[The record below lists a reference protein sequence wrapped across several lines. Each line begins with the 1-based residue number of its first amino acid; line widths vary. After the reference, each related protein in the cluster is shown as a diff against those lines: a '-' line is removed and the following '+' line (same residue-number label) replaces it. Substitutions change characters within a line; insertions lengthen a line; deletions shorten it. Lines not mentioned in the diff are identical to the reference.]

1 MKLSNSEQRALLEL
15 STLLRS
21 AAVVCSRPQRSA
33 EEEEVER
40 LRAER
45 QRLSTAAASAR
56 MAVADMEAEILRI
69 QDDERK
75 LRKREREDKRELGAT
90 EDEERRR
97 DLKHDLY
104 SAKSRI
110 ADLMSELQ
118 EAHNEIHAL
127 RANSD
132 VHEEKLKDLNGR
144 IEAAEQAAV
153 GSTPQSQEETRRA
166 RVREI
171 EETLGEEAV
180 AEFYRQ
186 REENAVG
193 AAAFNGRSCGGC
205 FIVLPAADR
214 SEITRAPV
222 EVVPQC
228 PNCGSYLIRQGSAS

>member
-21 AAVVCSRPQRSA
+21 SAVVGTRPRRSP

-40 LRAER
+40 LHAER
-45 QRLSTAAASAR
+45 QRLSSAAASAR
-56 MAVADMEAEILRI
+56 MAVADMEVEILRI
-69 QDDERK
+69 QEDERK

-118 EAHNEIHAL
+118 EAHNEVHAL
-127 RANSD
+127 RANRD
-132 VHEEKLKDLNGR
+132 VHEDRLKDLDGR
-144 IEAAEQAAV
+144 ITAAESAAAEREAREPKEE
-153 GSTPQSQEETRRA
+153 SQSRIAELEA
-166 RVREI
+166 L
-171 EETLGEEAV
+171 LGEEAT
-180 AEFYRQ
+180 AEFHRQ
-186 REENAVG
+186 REENGVG

-214 SEITRAPV
+214 SGITRAPAA
-222 EVVPQC
+222 EVPQC
-228 PNCGSYLIRQGSAS
+228 PNCGSYLIRQGNAS

>member
-1 MKLSNSEQRALLEL
+1 MKLSNSEQRDLLEL

-21 AAVVCSRPQRSA
+21 ASVVGTRPQRSA

-56 MAVADMEAEILRI
+56 MAVEDMEAEILRI
-69 QDDERK
+69 QEDERK

-118 EAHNEIHAL
+118 EAHNEVHAL
-127 RANSD
+127 RGNRD
-132 VHEEKLKDLNGR
+132 LHEDKLKDLAGR
-144 IEAAEQAAV
+144 LEAAERAAAEHGAQAPQDDSEARIREIEAA
-153 GSTPQSQEETRRA
+153 
-166 RVREI
+166 
-171 EETLGEEAV
+171 LGEDAV
-180 AEFYRQ
+180 AEFQRQ
-186 REENAVG
+186 REENGVG

-214 SEITRAPV
+214 SEIARTPAD
-222 EVVPQC
+222 EVPQC
-228 PNCGSYLIRQGSAS
+228 PNCGSYLIRQGSSS

>member
-1 MKLSNSEQRALLEL
+1 MKLSNSDQRALLEL

-21 AAVVCSRPQRSA
+21 AAVVGTRPRRSA
-33 EEEEVER
+33 DDEELER

-45 QRLSTAAASAR
+45 QRLSMATASAR

-69 QDDERK
+69 QEDERK

-97 DLKHDLY
+97 DLQHDLY

-127 RANSD
+127 RGNRDLHEQRLQD
-132 VHEEKLKDLNGR
+132 VDGR
-144 IEAAEQAAV
+144 IEAAEQAASARRKPEDDSRNRISDIEAALGV
-153 GSTPQSQEETRRA
+153 ET
-166 RVREI
+166 V
-171 EETLGEEAV
+171 V
-180 AEFYRQ
+180 EFERQ
-186 REENAVG
+186 REENGVG

-214 SEITRAPV
+214 SEIVRAPAD
-222 EVVPQC
+222 EVPQC
-228 PNCGSYLIRQGSAS
+228 PNCGSYLIRQGDESL